1 MSAEKISISN
11 TNNLPPLKTSVLK
24 VDKIKNKV
32 DINDLLARVRE
43 EKIRENKTNLI
54 FVSLI
59 ASVILVVG
67 IILSL

>member
-1 MSAEKISISN
+1 MSAEKTIFSDPD
-11 TNNLPPLKTSVLK
+11 NLPLLKTPVLK
-24 VDKIKNKV
+24 VDKIKNRV

-43 EKIRENKTNLI
+43 EKTRENKTNLI